1 MIQMKM
7 DLHIHSAFSSDGREK
22 PKDIVTYARKMRLDG
37 IAILDHNEIRGSLR
51 AYEMCRGF
59 DDFLVVRGVEVSTE
73 AGHIVAYGVDELI
86 PAHLTI
92 EETAEKI
99 RDLGGISV
107 APHPHRF
114 WSGIGGKSVT
124 AESFAAVEV
133 QNARCTARNNK
144 RSRRLA
150 DRLRLGH
157 TGGTDSH
164 VLGEIGKAY
173 TLFQGSPASED
184 DVIEEIVRRRTTAE
198 GENRQMRE
206 TLDYVYSSVTK
217 WMKRGMKKI

>member
-1 MIQMKM
+1 MIRMKM
-7 DLHIHSAFSSDGREK
+7 DLHIHSAFSSDGSEK
-22 PKDIVTYARKMRLDG
+22 PKDIVTYARKTGLDG

-51 AYEMCRGF
+51 AYEMCKTF

-86 PAHLTI
+86 PTSLTI
-92 EETAEKI
+92 EETAENI
-99 RDLGGISV
+99 RELGGIPV

-133 QNARCTARNNK
+133 QNARCTARNNE

-150 DRLRLGH
+150 DRLRLGQ

-164 VLGEIGKAY
+164 ALGEIGRAY
-173 TLFQGSPASED
+173 TLFKGSPASED
-184 DVIEEIVRRRTTAE
+184 DVIEEVVKRRTTAGGKSRE
-198 GENRQMRE
+198 MRG
-206 TLDYVYSSVTK
+206 TLEYVYSSVTK